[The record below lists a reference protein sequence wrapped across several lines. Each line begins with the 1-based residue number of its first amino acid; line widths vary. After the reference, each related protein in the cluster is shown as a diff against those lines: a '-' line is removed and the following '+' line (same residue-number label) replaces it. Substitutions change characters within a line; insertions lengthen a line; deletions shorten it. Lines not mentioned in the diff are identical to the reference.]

1 MAMLDRLPALPLVAS
16 DPYFSIW
23 MPADTP
29 TQTDSCHWS
38 GPEKPLRGSLTVDGA
53 AFRFLGAG
61 PEAEAELTA
70 GMDEGEVE
78 RQTLTAVPWGE
89 DFLVELSA
97 ECREQIGRFVEI
109 EKE

>member
-53 AFRFLGAG
+53 AFRSWAQALRRRRSS
-61 PEAEAELTA
+61 PPS
-70 GMDEGEVE
+70 
-78 RQTLTAVPWGE
+78 R
-89 DFLVELSA
+89 
-97 ECREQIGRFVEI
+97 
-109 EKE
+109 

>member
-70 GMDEGEVE
+70 S
-78 RQTLTAVPWGE
+78 R
-89 DFLVELSA
+89 
-97 ECREQIGRFVEI
+97 
-109 EKE
+109 

>member
-61 PEAEAELTA
+61 PEAKAELTA
-70 GMDEGEVE
+70 QQV
-78 RQTLTAVPWGE
+78 TAT
-89 DFLVELSA
+89 A
-97 ECREQIGRFVEI
+97 TRFVHQAGSCAWRRCSAPPPCPRTPI
-109 EKE
+109 CSACP